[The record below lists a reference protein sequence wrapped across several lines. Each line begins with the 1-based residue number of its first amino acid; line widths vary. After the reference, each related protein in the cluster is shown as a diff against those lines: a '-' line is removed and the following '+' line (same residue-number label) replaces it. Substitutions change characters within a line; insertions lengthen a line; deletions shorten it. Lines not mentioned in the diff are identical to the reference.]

1 MRVKEKVRVRAT
13 ARPVYMTGSEMRE
26 YFELKEKLIENNAFV
41 TAENTYEWNRLNEL
55 TIKYQN
61 ELYALA
67 SA

>member
-1 MRVKEKVRVRAT
+1 
-13 ARPVYMTGSEMRE
+13 MRE